1 MNSFLVNKE
10 LVIRFNN
17 FVSLDLLF
25 LNDEMTIAVRK
36 EDFENLWISHRAKNK
51 SCYYFFLL

>member
-36 EDFENLWISHRAKNK
+36 EDFENL
-51 SCYYFFLL
+51 